1 MKLRFTT
8 GELARLHGV
17 SKQTLIFYD
26 KAGVFCPRE
35 KDPHNGYR
43 YYTEDQLELLDH
55 ILMLKDMGMS
65 LQDIRAFL
73 ALPDMGGAVAVLKRQ
88 QKFCGSGRRN

>member
-1 MKLRFTT
+1 MKPALYHRGAGTP
-8 GELARLHGV
+8 ASSV
-17 SKQTLIFYD
+17 KQTLIFYD

-55 ILMLKDMGMS
+55 ILMLQGYGHES
-65 LQDIRAFL
+65 AGYTGVL
-73 ALPDMGGAVAVLKRQ
+73 ALPDMGERWQ
-88 QKFCGSGRRN
+88 Y